1 MPCRGIRG
9 AITIANN
16 SREEIIE
23 GTKTLLR
30 RIAEANGVLP
40 EDLACII
47 FTTTSDLNAEFPALA
62 ARELGWTKVPLLCA
76 REIEVPGSIRRCI
89 RVLLLW
95 NTEKEQEEIV
105 HVYLGEA
112 ERLRPDLY
120 YDESKRRSEG
130 EGKW

>member
-9 AITIANN
+9 AITVANN
-16 SREEIIE
+16 TREEIIE
-23 GTKTLLR
+23 RTKTLLR
-30 RIAEANGVLP
+30 KIAEANGILP

-76 REIEVPGSIRRCI
+76 KEIEVPGSIPRCI

-120 YDESKRRSEG
+120 YER
-130 EGKW
+130 

>member
-9 AITIANN
+9 AITVANN
-16 SREEIIE
+16 TREEIIE
-23 GTKTLLR
+23 RTKTLLR
-30 RIAEANGVLP
+30 KIAEANGVLP
-40 EDLACII
+40 QDLACII

-76 REIEVPGSIRRCI
+76 KEIEVPGSIPRCI

-120 YDESKRRSEG
+120 YER
-130 EGKW
+130 